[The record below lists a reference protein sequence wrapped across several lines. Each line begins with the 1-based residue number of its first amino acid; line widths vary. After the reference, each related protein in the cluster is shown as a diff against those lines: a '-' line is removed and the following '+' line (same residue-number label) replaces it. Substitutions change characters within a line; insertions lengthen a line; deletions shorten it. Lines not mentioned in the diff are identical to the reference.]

1 MRISDWSSD
10 VCSSDLRLL
19 AWFDTAGRHDLP
31 WQHPRSPYR
40 VWLAEV
46 MLQQTQVRT
55 VIAYYQRFTQ
65 ALPDLPALAQAP
77 LDQVLALWS
86 GLGYYSRARTLH
98 RAAGICMATH
108 NGELPREFGALSALP
123 ALVRRTA
130 GALMAQA
137 PGLPFPSPSGTVRR
151 SFGSVQTR

>member
-1 MRISDWSSD
+1 MRFSFAE
-10 VCSSDLRLL
+10 RLL

-77 LDQVLALWS
+77 LDQVLALWRS
-86 GLGYYSRARTLH
+86 EERRVGKACVSTGRSRW
-98 RAAGICMATH
+98 
-108 NGELPREFGALSALP
+108 
-123 ALVRRTA
+123 
-130 GALMAQA
+130 
-137 PGLPFPSPSGTVRR
+137 SPYN
-151 SFGSVQTR
+151 

>member
-86 GLGYYSRARTLH
+86 RLGYYSRARNLH
-98 RAAGICMATH
+98 RAAGICMATKH
-108 NGELPREFGALSALP
+108 GEPTRDFAPPSPLPGTGPS
-123 ALVRRTA
+123 TA
-130 GALMAQA
+130 G
-137 PGLPFPSPSGTVRR
+137 PT
-151 SFGSVQTR
+151 